1 MSDPLDLARL
11 ITGATAAVATA
22 LPEPLRTV
30 LRVLDEGVGLA
41 VALRDAG
48 HEPVGKIAEMRRA
61 VEDFATARRKVHD
74 AVDAIVD
81 ATMSPPPSPPSAP
94 AEPPRTPTEPEGHP
108 AAPDAAPTP
117 PAPAEGGA

>member
-81 ATMSPPPSPPSAP
+81 ATMSPPPPSAP
-94 AEPPRTPTEPEGHP
+94 AGAPRTPTEPEGHP
-108 AAPDAAPTP
+108 AAPDATPTP